1 LDESF
6 QQNCQQS
13 RIKLTMDNQKHKVLT
28 QAEFHFLETRKW
40 NGVYNQETREKLYAI
55 IEKLNRQKG
64 NCSRG
69 ERKLYRIFQKANFGI
84 LLEKNTGTREAISH
98 TGKVQ
103 VSGNFEGQII
113 AQAVLIDKTASVA
126 ANIAAEVVMCK
137 GKVIGDIRATHKI
150 KITKDAEIKGDIHSP
165 NFIIEKGA
173 IFDGRCSMPNI
184 KQSRSLHLSGDAVRK
199 TG

>member
-1 LDESF
+1 MHTQDL
-6 QQNCQQS
+6 
-13 RIKLTMDNQKHKVLT
+13 RVLT
-28 QAEFHFLETRKW
+28 PTEFDFIYTRKW
-40 NGVYNQETREKLYAI
+40 NGVYNNKTRDRLYAI
-55 IEKLNRQKG
+55 IKKLKRENKFCSGTEK
-64 NCSRG
+64 
-69 ERKLYRIFQKANFGI
+69 KLYRIFQKANFGI
-84 LLEKNTGTREAISH
+84 LLEKNTQTRDKIKH

-137 GKVIGDIRATHKI
+137 GKIFGDIRATHKI
-150 KITKDAEIKGDIHSP
+150 KITKDAEVKGDINSP
-165 NFIIEKGA
+165 NLIIEKGA

-184 KQSRSLHLSGDAVRK
+184 IPSRFIALCGVNVKK

>member
-1 LDESF
+1 MHK
-6 QQNCQQS
+6 QNL
-13 RIKLTMDNQKHKVLT
+13 RVLT
-28 QAEFHFLETRKW
+28 PNEFDFIETRKW
-40 NGVYNQETREKLYAI
+40 NGVYNNKTREELYAI
-55 IEKLNRQKG
+55 IKKLKREKKR
-64 NCSRG
+64 CSG
-69 ERKLYRIFQKANFGI
+69 TEKKLYRIFQKANFGM
-84 LLEKNTGTREAISH
+84 LLEINTQTRDKITH

-137 GKVIGDIRATHKI
+137 GKVFGDIRATHKL
-150 KITKDAEIKGDIHSP
+150 KITKDAEVKGDIHSP

-173 IFDGRCSMPNI
+173 VFDGRCSMPNI
-184 KQSRSLHLSGDAVRK
+184 KKPRLLLQLGEALKK

>member
-1 LDESF
+1 MYK
-6 QQNCQQS
+6 QNL
-13 RIKLTMDNQKHKVLT
+13 RVLT
-28 QAEFHFLETRKW
+28 PTEFDFIETRKW
-40 NGVYNQETREKLYAI
+40 NGIYHSRIREELYAI
-55 IEKLNRQKG
+55 IKKLNREKRK
-64 NCSRG
+64 CSWA

-84 LLEKNTGTREAISH
+84 LLEKNTQTRDKIAH

-137 GKVIGDIRATHKI
+137 GKVFGDIRATHKI
-150 KITKDAEIKGDIHSP
+150 KITKDAEIKGDIDSP
-165 NFIIEKGA
+165 NLIIEKGA
-173 IFDGRCSMPNI
+173 IFDGRCSMPKI
-184 KQSRSLHLSGDAVRK
+184 KPFRPISLFGVTVKK